1 MLDALKVRDYR
12 YLWGGRTVSLLGS
25 WLLVIAIPAHVFNL
39 TGSMLA
45 TGFTLVAEYL
55 PPLLLGPIAGVL
67 TDRWDRRRVMIAADL
82 FRAAAVSLML
92 FAATEH
98 SLWLVYVA
106 LVAESTGAVLFR
118 PAAQAYTPVVVGTG
132 TGLSSANS
140 LNAFTD
146 GTVRLVGPP
155 LGAALLTLTSFQALI
170 WIDVASYLVSAVAIT
185 MTVRELSPARERLS
199 TVRAVFGDMAAGLR
213 VLRGLPIALILLPLT
228 AVFLAANASLSA
240 LLVPFG
246 VQRLGGTEQIGFVV
260 SALGVGFL
268 LGAVV
273 IRKLVDRVQPRH
285 LLAASQLATAVAFFV
300 LFSSTSLVIALP
312 AGVAI
317 GVFGSMTLVTPQTAL
332 QRLVPNEV
340 LGRISSI
347 FIAAEA
353 LATLLG
359 ALAGPVLAESMSLFS
374 AVVVACVVTA
384 VGALAGAVLVPL
396 LPELV
401 PDSVPPADAEPAPE
415 TA

>member
-1 MLDALKVRDYR
+1 
-12 YLWGGRTVSLLGS
+12 
-25 WLLVIAIPAHVFNL
+25 
-39 TGSMLA
+39 
-45 TGFTLVAEYL
+45 
-55 PPLLLGPIAGVL
+55 
-67 TDRWDRRRVMIAADL
+67 
-82 FRAAAVSLML
+82 
-92 FAATEH
+92 
-98 SLWLVYVA
+98 
-106 LVAESTGAVLFR
+106 
-118 PAAQAYTPVVVGTG
+118 
-132 TGLSSANS
+132 
-140 LNAFTD
+140 
-146 GTVRLVGPP
+146 
-155 LGAALLTLTSFQALI
+155 
-170 WIDVASYLVSAVAIT
+170 
-185 MTVRELSPARERLS
+185 
-199 TVRAVFGDMAAGLR
+199 
-213 VLRGLPIALILLPLT
+213 
-228 AVFLAANASLSA
+228 
-240 LLVPFG
+240 VPFG

-273 IRKLVDRVQPRH
+273 ILKLVDRVQPRH